1 MQIQEGLTKA
11 TAAIRG
17 LEPLSCDDIE
27 VLLTV
32 IAARM
37 KTSGGFG
44 NVDLAAIDDCIDCIC
59 GEHEAVAA

>member
-37 KTSGGFG
+37 KTADG
-44 NVDLAAIDDCIDCIC
+44 APE
-59 GEHEAVAA
+59 GEVIFLQP